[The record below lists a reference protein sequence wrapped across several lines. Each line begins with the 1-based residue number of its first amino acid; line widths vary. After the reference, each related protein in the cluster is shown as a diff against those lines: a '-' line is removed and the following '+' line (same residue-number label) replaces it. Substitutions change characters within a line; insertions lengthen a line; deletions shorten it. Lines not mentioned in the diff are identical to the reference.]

1 MTSFFCFLKKK
12 SLLAIFFKMNEV
24 RVLFLLYYLLLYSF
38 WTSEFDTFSAYAC
51 KCFVLIILTINIEF
65 PFCSNNPNQFPPK
78 ENKSWPLTPTR
89 TQSWSECVMLSTSA
103 LLERSEIIP
112 PVCFWTRVWLFFI
125 DYFFSC
131 KNSHVGKFPFFSD
144 TYSLYMK
151 NLEVLKSGRS

>member
-1 MTSFFCFLKKK
+1 MTSFFCFLKK

-65 PFCSNNPNQFPPK
+65 PFYSNNPNQFPPK
-78 ENKSWPLTPTR
+78 ENKPWPLTPTR

-103 LLERSEIIP
+103 LLKRSEIIP
-112 PVCFWTRVWLFFI
+112 PVCFLNASLVIFYWLFFLI
-125 DYFFSC
+125 
-131 KNSHVGKFPFFSD
+131 
-144 TYSLYMK
+144 
-151 NLEVLKSGRS
+151 